1 MKQQATHSEILL
13 IASLVL
19 RINELNTGHILTIDI
34 HQSGLR
40 LMTFDCDNRI
50 EGCETIYQFRTL
62 ICRSCGFCVI
72 GWRSWN
78 RRRWVSAGRLW
89 RESVAHQEGSEAFRG
104 SWSGSGSDQ

>member
-1 MKQQATHSEILL
+1 MTKQATHSEILL

-50 EGCETIYQFRTL
+50 EGCESIYQFEDAYLPKLRFL
-62 ICRSCGFCVI
+62 RHRLEKLEQEALGERRECV
-72 GWRSWN
+72 
-78 RRRWVSAGRLW
+78 A
-89 RESVAHQEGSEAFRG
+89 
-104 SWSGSGSDQ
+104 